1 MDLEGVGVVDAVVP
15 TVLDGST
22 TYATTVRTALAERRS
37 ALDDGLRQLAG
48 RCDALSAIACALVES
63 LHAGGKVLVAGNGG
77 SAAEAQHFAAELVGR
92 FKCERRPYAALA
104 LTVDSSVLT
113 AVGNDY
119 GFADVFARQVL
130 AVGQPSDLLL
140 AYSTSGNSE
149 NLLRAAVA
157 ARRCGMTVA
166 AVTGDLP
173 NPLERLADR
182 ALRVPS
188 TDTPV
193 IQELQMVTT
202 HVLCEIAERE
212 LMRFERE
219 VDA

>member
-15 TVLDGST
+15 MVLDGST
-22 TYATTVRTALAERRS
+22 TYATTVRTALAERRF
-37 ALDDGLRQLAG
+37 ALDDGLRQLAA
-48 RCDALSAIACALVES
+48 RCDALSSIACAMVES

-104 LTVDSSVLT
+104 LTVDSAVLT

-130 AVGQPSDLLL
+130 AFGRPGDLLL

>member
-1 MDLEGVGVVDAVVP
+1 MDLEGVGVVDSVVP
-15 TVLDGST
+15 TVMDGSS
-22 TYATTVRTALAERRS
+22 TYALTVRTALAKRRS
-37 ALDDGLRQLAG
+37 ALDAGLRQLAG
-48 RCDALSAIACALVES
+48 RGDALSAIACALVES

-92 FKCERRPYAALA
+92 FKCDRRPYAALA

-130 AVGQPSDLLL
+130 AFGRPGDLLL

-173 NPLERLADR
+173 NPLERLADGPCAFPR
-182 ALRVPS
+182 PTRRS
-188 TDTPV
+188 FRN
-193 IQELQMVTT
+193 
-202 HVLCEIAERE
+202 CRW
-212 LMRFERE
+212 
-219 VDA
+219 

>member
-1 MDLEGVGVVDAVVP
+1 MDLESVGVVDSIGP
-15 TVLDGST
+15 SVLDGSS
-22 TYATTVRTALAERRS
+22 TYARTVRATLIERRS

-48 RCDALSAIACALVES
+48 RCDALSSIARVLVES

-104 LTVDSSVLT
+104 LTVDSSILT

-130 AVGQPSDLLL
+130 AFGRPGDLLL
-140 AYSTSGNSE
+140 VYSTSGHSE

-157 ARRCGMTVA
+157 AKRCGMTVA
-166 AVTGDLP
+166 AVTGDHP

-212 LMRFERE
+212 LMRFDRE